1 MTAGTR
7 SILIPSHRCRA
18 GPNAAIKKLRASDDR
33 SGEGDDLYRFADGID
48 PYRPDISIVVPVHNG
63 AATLR
68 SALEALQRAPGPR
81 RELIVV
87 DDGSTDSSAA
97 IAELMGV
104 RVVRH
109 AHRRGCG
116 DARNTGV
123 KHTSAQILVF
133 VDSDV
138 VIAPDALER
147 IVSFMAENPNYAA
160 VFGSYDS
167 KPGDPGFVSQYRNLL
182 HRFIHQNGKR
192 DAETFWTGLGA
203 VRRAA
208 FQSVGGFRQNCPPI
222 PDVLLGLDLSDAAF
236 RIRSD
241 PDLVG
246 KHLKPWSLRTMVT
259 TDVFLRAVPWTLIIL
274 ARGQFTNDLNTSL
287 RYRIGVVS
295 ANVAVASLLM
305 AVFIP
310 PFLAIA
316 ALALFAT
323 LFANGQ
329 LLGQFWKERG
339 PLFTLRVVPLHI
351 VHQLCCER
359 RLRHRPNPALSRRDL
374 FASRASTFQCKSARF
389 GAGSAAGS
397 GGHAMIVNTTGEGA
411 EVWSPL

>member
-1 MTAGTR
+1 
-7 SILIPSHRCRA
+7 
-18 GPNAAIKKLRASDDR
+18 
-33 SGEGDDLYRFADGID
+33 
-48 PYRPDISIVVPVHNG
+48 VVPVHNG

-68 SALEALQRAPGPR
+68 SALEALQSAPGPR

-97 IAELMGV
+97 IAESMGL

-109 AHRRGCG
+109 AQRRGCG
-116 DARNTGV
+116 EARNTGV
-123 KHTSAQILVF
+123 KYTAAQILVF
-133 VDSDV
+133 VDSDIA
-138 VIAPDALER
+138 IAPDALER
-147 IVSFMAENPNYAA
+147 IVSFMAENPSYAA

-208 FQSVGGFRQNCPPI
+208 FQSVGGFRQNNSPI
-222 PDVLLGLDLSDAAF
+222 PDVMLGLDLSDAAF
-236 RIRSD
+236 RIRID

-246 KHLKPWSLRTMVT
+246 KHLKPWSMRTMVT

-274 ARGQFTNDLNTSL
+274 ARGQFTNDLNTTL
-287 RYRIGVVS
+287 RYRIGVAL

-310 PFLAIA
+310 PLVVIA
-316 ALALFAT
+316 VLALFAT
-323 LFANGQ
+323 LFANSQ

-339 PLFTLRVVPLHI
+339 PLFTVRVVPLHI
-351 VHQLCCER
+351 VHQLCCSAGFAIGLTRHFLGAAPSHLGR
-359 RLRHRPNPALSRRDL
+359 RHFNVKAQGLALDQRLPASV
-374 FASRASTFQCKSARF
+374 A
-389 GAGSAAGS
+389 
-397 GGHAMIVNTTGEGA
+397 HAMIVNNDR
-411 EVWSPL
+411 

>member
-1 MTAGTR
+1 M
-7 SILIPSHRCRA
+7 
-18 GPNAAIKKLRASDDR
+18 
-33 SGEGDDLYRFADGID
+33 YRFADAID
-48 PYRPDISIVVPVHNG
+48 PCRPDISIVVPVHNG

-68 SALEALQRAPGPR
+68 SALEALQSAPGPR

-97 IAELMGV
+97 IAELMGL
-104 RVVRH
+104 RVVKH
-109 AHRRGCG
+109 AQRRGCG
-116 DARNTGV
+116 EARNTGV
-123 KHTSAQILVF
+123 KHTTAQILVF

-138 VIAPDALER
+138 AIAPDALER
-147 IVSFMAENPNYAA
+147 IVSFLAENPNYAA

-208 FQSVGGFRQNCPPI
+208 FQTVGGFRKNCTPI

-236 RIRSD
+236 RIRND

-246 KHLKPWSLRTMVT
+246 KHLKPWSMRTMVT

-287 RYRIGVVS
+287 RYRIGVV
-295 ANVAVASLLM
+295 ATNVAVASLLM
-305 AVFIP
+305 AFFTP
-310 PFLAIA
+310 PFFAIA
-316 ALALFAT
+316 ALALFTT

-329 LLGQFWKERG
+329 LLGHFWKERG
-339 PLFTLRVVPLHI
+339 PLFALRVVPMHI
-351 VHQLCCER
+351 VHQLCSSVGFAIGLTRHYLGPSNSNLR
-359 RLRHRPNPALSRRDL
+359 RRHFNAKGQRLALDQPLPAPRSLATR
-374 FASRASTFQCKSARF
+374 
-389 GAGSAAGS
+389 
-397 GGHAMIVNTTGEGA
+397 
-411 EVWSPL
+411 